1 MDTNALGVELSQ
13 INTVFT
19 NLSLGINISLE
30 EPC

>member
-30 EPC
+30 EAC